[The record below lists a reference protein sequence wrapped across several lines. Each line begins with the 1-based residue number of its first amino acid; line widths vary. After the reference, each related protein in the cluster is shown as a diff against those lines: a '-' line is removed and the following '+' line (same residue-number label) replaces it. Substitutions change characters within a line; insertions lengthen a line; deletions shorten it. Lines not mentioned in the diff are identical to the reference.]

1 MNYARNAF
9 AALLGCTALLAGQ
22 AAFAQAAAPAPV
34 LVPIAAAMPVPL
46 PANTVRCVFES
57 LTIEDREITLML
69 IGLDFL
75 AKNEYARVAPAN
87 PIVDRLVLEALPA
100 CAQVYRW
107 SSAASGAAVS
117 FAHAALV
124 QEVVRQALDFEDRK
138 VAPIET
144 YYAQNRTALAGK
156 SQLDDFLEEGFAT
169 HLKAAGWKE
178 ADRGA
183 RRLARVY
190 LEVLI
195 VRDQNA
201 AAFSR
206 SLAPRPRAKRPARR
220 ARTT

>member
-1 MNYARNAF
+1 MNYAQSAF
-9 AALLGCTALLAGQ
+9 AAMLGCTALLAGQ
-22 AAFAQAAAPAPV
+22 AASAQTATAAPT
-34 LVPIAAAMPVPL
+34 VPAIAASSPAPI

-75 AKNEYARVAPAN
+75 AKNEYARIAPAN
-87 PIVDRLVLEALPA
+87 PIVDRFVLEALPA
-100 CAQVYRW
+100 CAQAYRW

-117 FAHAALV
+117 YAHAALV
-124 QEVVRQALDFEDRK
+124 QEVVRQALDFEERK
-138 VAPIET
+138 VEPIEA
-144 YYAQNRTALAGK
+144 YYAQNRKALAGK

-169 HLKAAGWKE
+169 HLKTAGWKE
-178 ADRGA
+178 ADRAA

-195 VRDQNA
+195 VRDQNV

-206 SLAPRPRAKRPARR
+206 AQAPRPPAKRPARR